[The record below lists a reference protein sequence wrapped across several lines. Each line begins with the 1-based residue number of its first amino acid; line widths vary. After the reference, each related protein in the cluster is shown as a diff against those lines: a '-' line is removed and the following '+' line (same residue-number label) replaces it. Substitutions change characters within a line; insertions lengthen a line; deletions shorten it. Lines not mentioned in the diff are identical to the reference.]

1 MKRSSEIL
9 LVAALVAASFI
20 IPSLQA
26 GDSDPADRRAAF
38 AAELGLSADQQ
49 ASLDAIR
56 TQERSA
62 LEALKADTSLSAEQ
76 KREQLRTLREQFSG
90 QRRQILTAD
99 QQAKLQEK
107 RAAGGKHPGGKPAGG
122 RKGGRKPG
130 A

>member
-1 MKRSSEIL
+1 MKHSSEIL
-9 LVAALVAASFI
+9 LVAALVAASFV

-56 TQERSA
+56 TQERTA
-62 LEALKADTSLSAEQ
+62 LEALKADSNLSPDE
-76 KREQLRTLREQFSG
+76 KRAQLRSLREQFSG
-90 QRRQILTAD
+90 KRRQVLTAD
-99 QQAKLQEK
+99 QQAKLKEK
-107 RAAGGKHPGGKPAGG
+107 RGERGGDRKHPGG
-122 RKGGRKPG
+122 RKGGSKDG